1 MQTIVDITTNN
12 AQSLLIEESFN
23 RPVLVDFWADWC
35 GPCKSLMPLLEK
47 IAAEFDGAF
56 LLAKVNADA
65 ENMIAAQFGVRSL
78 PTVILMKDGQPI
90 DGFVGA
96 KSEQEV
102 REFLAPHLPKP
113 WEAALQQAQELI
125 AAQDIQGALPLLRQV
140 YEESGREPQIACLFA
155 QQLVELKRLEEA
167 EAVLQQIKMAD
178 QDSFYEQVM
187 AQLEL
192 KQQSAKTPELTALEG
207 AHAQQPDNLEVAY
220 QLALQMHQESLHRP
234 ALEILLNIM
243 KNDRNFADGA
253 VRKTMTDILAA
264 LGKGDPLAVEFQRK
278 LFTLLY

>member
-1 MQTIVDITTNN
+1 MQTIVDIATNN

-192 KQQSAKTPELTALEG
+192 KQQSAKTPELTALEE

>member
-1 MQTIVDITTNN
+1 MRTIVDITVEN
-12 AQSLLIEESFN
+12 AQSLLIEESYN

-35 GPCKSLMPLLEK
+35 EPCKSLMPLLER
-47 IAAEFDGAF
+47 IATEYSGAF
-56 LLAKVNADA
+56 LLAKVNADV

-78 PTVILMKDGQPI
+78 PTVILIKDGQPV

-102 REFLAPHLPKP
+102 REFLAPHLPQP

-125 AAQDIQGALPLLRQV
+125 DAQDLQGALPLLREV
-140 YEESGREPQIACLFA
+140 YEESGQQPQIACLLA

-167 EAVLQQIKMAD
+167 EAILQQIKMAD

-187 AQLEL
+187 AQLTL
-192 KQQSAKTPELTALEG
+192 KQQSAKTPELTALEE
-207 AHAQQPDNLEVAY
+207 AYAKAPESLDVAY
-220 QLALQMHQESLHRP
+220 QLALQLHQESLHRS
-234 ALEILLNIM
+234 ALELLLKILQQE
-243 KNDRNFADGA
+243 RNFADGA
-253 VRKTMTDILAA
+253 VRKTMTDILAS
-264 LGKGDPLAVEFQRK
+264 LGKGDPIATEFQRK

>member
-65 ENMIAAQFGVRSL
+65 ENMIAAQFGVHSL

-192 KQQSAKTPELTALEG
+192 KQQSAKTPELTALEE

>member
-192 KQQSAKTPELTALEG
+192 KQQSAKTPELTALEE
-207 AHAQQPDNLEVAY
+207 AYAQQPDNLEVAY

>member
-56 LLAKVNADA
+56 LLAKVNADT

-78 PTVILMKDGQPI
+78 PTVVLMKDGQPI

-192 KQQSAKTPELTALEG
+192 KQQSAKTPELTALEE

-243 KNDRNFADGA
+243 KKDRNFADGA